1 MQNIDRVTNQ
11 NILLNAEISKTNTP
25 DKMKEQLYELRDTLL
40 NAQDKEKVDQV
51 IAYAST
57 DTKVEKNI
65 KGINKIEQDLN
76 KLIE

>member
-1 MQNIDRVTNQ
+1 MDRATNKNIM
-11 NILLNAEISKTNTP
+11 LNAEISKTNTP

-40 NAQDKEKVDQV
+40 KAQDKEKVDQV

-57 DTKVEKNI
+57 DTKIEKNN